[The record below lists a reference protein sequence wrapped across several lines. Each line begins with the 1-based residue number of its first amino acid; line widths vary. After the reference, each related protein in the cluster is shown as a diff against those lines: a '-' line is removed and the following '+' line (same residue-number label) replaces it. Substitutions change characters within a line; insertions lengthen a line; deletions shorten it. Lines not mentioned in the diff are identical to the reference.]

1 MEKENIVTPENIIT
15 PESSIY
21 IDGLRLGRRL
31 LFYAGELAAHDIRG
45 EFAGIMKALDMV
57 WDECYK
63 SSSDTE
69 KGDQKSHG

>member
-1 MEKENIVTPENIIT
+1 MEKEKIVTPENVVT

-31 LFYAGELAAHDIRG
+31 LFYAEGLTVHDIRG
-45 EFAGIMKALDMV
+45 EFSGIMTALDMV

-63 SSSDTE
+63 SSSGTE

>member
-1 MEKENIVTPENIIT
+1 MEKEKIVTSEN
-15 PESSIY
+15 SIY

-45 EFAGIMKALDMV
+45 EFSGIMKALDIV
-57 WDECYK
+57 WDECYR
-63 SSSDTE
+63 SSSGTE

>member
-1 MEKENIVTPENIIT
+1 MGKEKIVTSENIIT

-31 LFYAGELAAHDIRG
+31 LFYAEELAVHDIRE
-45 EFAGIMKALDMV
+45 EFPGIMKALDMV
-57 WDECYK
+57 WDECYR
-63 SSSDTE
+63 SVSDAE

>member
-1 MEKENIVTPENIIT
+1 MEKEKIVTPEN
-15 PESSIY
+15 SIY

-31 LFYAGELAAHDIRG
+31 LFYAEELTAHDIRG
-45 EFAGIMKALDMV
+45 EFSGIMKALDIV

-63 SSSDTE
+63 SSSGTE

>member
-1 MEKENIVTPENIIT
+1 MEKEKVVTPEN
-15 PESSIY
+15 SIY

-31 LFYAGELAAHDIRG
+31 LFYAEELAAYDIRG

-57 WDECYK
+57 WDECYR

-69 KGDQKSHG
+69 KGEAK